1 MHIGARTNAFFC
13 LVPAVKI
20 FLPLIEGL
28 FSAPDAEDP
37 VTRSLLGDPAC
48 WDYDFRAN
56 HVQQLRIFLNG
67 DDVLNLI
74 A

>member
-37 VTRSLLGDPAC
+37 VTRSFWVIQPAGITISGPITSNNSG
-48 WDYDFRAN
+48 YSSMETTS
-56 HVQQLRIFLNG
+56 
-67 DDVLNLI
+67 
-74 A
+74 